1 MLRKLLCFY
10 LSLTLIVI
18 GFVQSA
24 GAAFV
29 PSEVTLN
36 IKNENLNKIQS
47 FLERKIV
54 SQRLKDFG
62 FTEKEIIDRLNAL
75 DEKSIHSLALKID
88 EIKVAG
94 DAGAAVVLA
103 LVIIALVVLIINLTG
118 HKVVVK

>member
-10 LSLTLIVI
+10 LSLALIVI

-62 FTEKEIIDRLNAL
+62 FTEKEIIDRLNGL
-75 DEKSIHSLALKID
+75 DEKSIHSLALKVD

-94 DAGAAVVLA
+94 DAGAAVILA

>member
-62 FTEKEIIDRLNAL
+62 FTEKEIIDRLNGL
-75 DEKSIHSLALKID
+75 DEKSIHSLALKVD

>member
-1 MLRKLLCFY
+1 MFKKLLCFY
-10 LSLTLIVI
+10 LSFALLII
-18 GFVQSA
+18 GTVQSA
-24 GAAFV
+24 GAAFI
-29 PSEVTLN
+29 PSESTLN
-36 IKNENLNKIQS
+36 SKIEDLNKIQS

-62 FTEKEIIDRLNAL
+62 FTEKEVMDRLNSL
-75 DEKSIHSLALKID
+75 DEKSIHSLALKVD

-94 DAGAAVVLA
+94 DAGAAVILA

>member
-29 PSEVTLN
+29 PSEVILN
-36 IKNENLNKIQS
+36 SKTEDLKKIQS

-75 DEKSIHSLALKID
+75 DEKSIHSLALKVD

>member
-29 PSEVTLN
+29 SSEVTLN
-36 IKNENLNKIQS
+36 IKNEDLNKIQS

-62 FTEKEIIDRLNAL
+62 FTEKEIIDRLNGL
-75 DEKSIHSLALKID
+75 DEKSIHSLALKVD